1 MTTVKRSA
9 VINIIISVNYDS
21 TDSVAD
27 GDECALCVC
36 CSGCVRQCTSCSH
49 GGQEEATESLL
60 RVLGSAES
68 DAVKAATEY
77 MKKEAEDE
85 AEEDSN
91 EESEES
97 EESEEEEEEE
107 DDDENL
113 VCEVFNDGFELV
125 ESEDE

>member
-36 CSGCVRQCTSCSH
+36 CSGCVRQCTACSH

-68 DAVKAATEY
+68 DAVKSATEY
-77 MKKEAEDE
+77 MKKEAENE

-97 EESEEEEEEE
+97 EEEEEEE
-107 DDDENL
+107 DGDENL
-113 VCEVFNDGFELV
+113 VCDVFNDGFELV